1 MSFGQSTLASVMV
14 GLLLS
19 VVASS
24 SPAAAQASQAGDQ
37 AATLAPATSS
47 GREAD
52 AWFANYRFRSGETL
66 DRVKIHYTTLGTPHR
81 NAKGE
86 IDNAIL
92 VLHWTGA
99 NGGTLTNPIF
109 RKALFDPG
117 RPLDATRYYLILP
130 DSVGHGASS
139 KPSDGQRTR
148 FPKYDYGDMVD
159 LQHKLVTE
167 TLGIRHLHAIVGLSM
182 GGMNA
187 WQWAEAYPDMMDG
200 IMPIVSL
207 PMPVSGRNLLW
218 RRMAIDTIVSDPDWR
233 NGSYTEQPRQW
244 VHGYRVLRLMIDSAS
259 ALQGEVPD
267 AGAADR
273 FLAETRVQAEH
284 IDANDFLYSL
294 RSSFSYNPEPQPSAV
309 TTKVFALN
317 FGDDEFNP
325 DELQVLQRAVP
336 TLRQGRYVVQPG
348 TRSSPGHLTMT
359 RPDLWAEHVG
369 DFMRWLGDTPN
380 EARR

>member
-1 MSFGQSTLASVMV
+1 MV

-24 SPAAAQASQAGDQ
+24 SPAAAQASHAGDQ

-99 NGGTLTNPIF
+99 NGGTLTSPIF

-273 FLAETRVQAEH
+273 FLAETRIQAEH

-294 RSSFSYNPEPQPSAV
+294 RSSFSYNPEPQLSAV

>member
-1 MSFGQSTLASVMV
+1 MSLNQSTIASVIA

-24 SPAAAQASQAGDQ
+24 SPAAAQASGAGDQ
-37 AATLAPATSS
+37 AAALAPAASS
-47 GREAD
+47 GRQAD
-52 AWFANYRFRSGETL
+52 AWFENYRFRSGETL
-66 DRVKIHYTTLGTPHR
+66 DRVKIHYTTLGSPHR

-92 VLHWTGA
+92 VSHWTGA

-109 RKALFDPG
+109 SKALFDPG

-130 DSVGHGASS
+130 DSMGHGASS
-139 KPSDGQRTR
+139 KPSDGQRMR

-259 ALQGEVPD
+259 ALQSEVPD

-294 RSSFSYNPEPQPSAV
+294 RSSFSYDPGPQLSTIV
-309 TTKVFALN
+309 TKVFALN

-325 DELQVLQRAVP
+325 DELQVLQRTVP

-359 RPDLWAEHVG
+359 RPDLWAQHVG
-369 DFMRWLGDTPN
+369 EFMRWLGDVPN
-380 EARR
+380 EARK

>member
-1 MSFGQSTLASVMV
+1 MV
-14 GLLLS
+14 GLFLS

-24 SPAAAQASQAGDQ
+24 SCVAAQASETGDQ
-37 AATLAPATSS
+37 AAALAAAASS

-52 AWFANYRFRSGETL
+52 AWFENYRFRSGETL

-81 NAKGE
+81 NGKGE
-86 IDNAIL
+86 IDNAVL
-92 VLHWTGA
+92 MLHWTGA
-99 NGGTLTNPIF
+99 DGGTLTNPIF

-294 RSSFSYNPEPQPSAV
+294 RSSFSYDPGPQLSTI

-325 DELQVLQRAVP
+325 DELQVLQRDVP

-359 RPDLWAEHVG
+359 RPDLWAQHVG
-369 DFMRWLGDTPN
+369 DFMRWLGDSPD
-380 EARR
+380 EAHRGLQ